1 MTMLRLAI
9 AVSVM
14 GTACAKAGTQS
25 ADSPTTASRSVT
37 DTAAVRRAIDSTSQ
51 LMVAGLKRQDVT
63 PVVDAM
69 ADDYISLESP
79 DTVVQGKAAYR
90 ALLESMAASGK
101 WQDVSFTSQGVVVSG
116 DLAAEHG
123 RWKATLL
130 MKGGNTVRYDGNY
143 VHVWRRGADGAWK
156 VVRDISNTAAPGAGF
171 PTSK

>member
-1 MTMLRLAI
+1 MTILRLAI

-25 ADSPTTASRSVT
+25 GDSSTTAPRSVT

-51 LMVAGLKRQDVT
+51 LMVAGIKRQDLT
-63 PVVDAM
+63 PVGDAM
-69 ADDYISLESP
+69 ADDDVSLESP
-79 DTVVQGKAAYR
+79 DTIVQGKAAYR

-101 WQDVSFTSQGVVVSG
+101 WQDISFTSQGVVVSG

-123 RWKATLL
+123 RWKATFLV
-130 MKGGNTVRYDGNY
+130 KSRDTVRYDGNY

-171 PTSK
+171 PNTK